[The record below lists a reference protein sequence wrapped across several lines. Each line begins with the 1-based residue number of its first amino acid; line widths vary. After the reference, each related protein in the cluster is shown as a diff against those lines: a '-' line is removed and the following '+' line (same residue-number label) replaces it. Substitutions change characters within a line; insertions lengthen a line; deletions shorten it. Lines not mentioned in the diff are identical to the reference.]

1 MAERRAIDFDG
12 FIMQVRQQRG
22 AGWDAGDYPFSLP
35 AVAGWETLDLHP
47 RVTFLV
53 GENGSGK
60 STLVEA
66 IAIAAGF
73 NAEGGSRNQS
83 FETSRSHSSLHEF
96 LRLVRAIRRPRD
108 GYFLRAESYFN
119 VATNIDRL
127 DEDPMGGP
135 RIRDAY
141 GGLSLH
147 QQSHGESF
155 LALVEHR
162 MFGNGFYVLD
172 EPEAALSPH
181 RLIRFL
187 RRLHELVKAGSQ
199 FVIAT
204 HSPMLLA
211 YPDAWIYEMTGEGP
225 MRREWDSLEHVK
237 LTRDFLMFPEK
248 YLWDIMEEED
258 GL

>member
-12 FIMQVRQQRG
+12 FVMDVVQVRG
-22 AGWDAGDYPFSLP
+22 DAWDEEEYPFSLP
-35 AVAGWETLDLHP
+35 AVRSWETLQLHP
-47 RVTFLV
+47 KVTFLV

-60 STLVEA
+60 STLIEA
-66 IAIAAGF
+66 IAISAGF
-73 NAEGGSRNQS
+73 NPEGGSKDHGFSTRN
-83 FETSRSHSSLHEF
+83 THSDLHKF
-96 LRLVRAIRRPRD
+96 LRLVRSIRRPAD
-108 GYFLRAESYFN
+108 SYFLRAESFYAQASYVDD
-119 VATNIDRL
+119 VANLDR
-127 DEDPMGGP
+127 
-135 RIRDAY
+135 Y
-141 GGLSLH
+141 GGRALH
-147 QQSHGESF
+147 TQSHGEGMM
-155 LALVEHR
+155 ALFQNR
-162 MFGNGFYVLD
+162 FRDRGFFILD
-172 EPEAALSPH
+172 EPEAALSPK
-181 RLIRFL
+181 RQVKFL

-248 YLWDIMEEED
+248 YLWDIMEEDD

>member
-1 MAERRAIDFDG
+1 MAERRAIDFNG
-12 FIMQVRQQRG
+12 FIMDVVQVRG
-22 AGWDAGDYPFSLP
+22 EAWDVEEYPFSLP
-35 AVAGWETLDLHP
+35 AVRSWDTLQLHP
-47 RVTFLV
+47 KVTFLV

-60 STLVEA
+60 STLIEA

-73 NAEGGSRNQS
+73 NAEGGSRNQN
-83 FETSRSHSSLHEF
+83 FATSRSHSDLHAF
-96 LRLVRAIRRPRD
+96 LRLVRGTKRPKD

-119 VATNIDRL
+119 VATNIDKL

-135 RIRDAY
+135 RIRDSY

-155 LALVEHR
+155 LALAEHR

-172 EPEAALSPH
+172 EPEAALSPQ
-181 RLIRFL
+181 RLIRFM
-187 RRLHELVKAGSQ
+187 RRLHDLVKAGSQ

-204 HSPMLLA
+204 HSPILLA

-225 MRREWDSLEHVK
+225 QRRDWDSLEHVK

-248 YLWDIMEEED
+248 YLWDIMEEDD